1 MNGLNSAQGG
11 RLSAAAITMNI
22 FTTDAFLETAGA
34 LFYPERKRAIEVC
47 RLEGRRLRL
56 LVLDGEEVVGRMP
69 FYDFPQPMADAKGP
83 VDREI
88 FYLPRTVLET
98 VPLTGSNPPQP
109 QDLQPSPWVDWKRLP
124 TWKDFETLWRTSA
137 VTRTHDGARQRRRLE
152 KELGPVRFVLDDP
165 RPEVFDA
172 CVQWKSSQYKATGLT
187 DMFADPRNV
196 ALFRRLRERGVLQ
209 VSSFSAGETLLAV
222 HFGSFHDGRFG
233 WWVPA
238 YDAKF
243 GKFSPGR
250 LMLEELLAASY
261 DRGDLEFDFLIGDEA
276 YKFQYATHNR
286 IIGPVGTP
294 PLKEVFLKK
303 AKAQA
308 KALLE
313 KSPRAMELAR
323 TLQKRIRAAM

>member
-1 MNGLNSAQGG
+1 
-11 RLSAAAITMNI
+11 MNI

-34 LFYPERKRAIEVC
+34 LFFPQRKRRIEMC

-88 FYLPRTVLET
+88 HYLPRTVRQT
-98 VPLTGSNPPQP
+98 VPLAGGQLAQP
-109 QDLQPSPWVDWKRLP
+109 EGLQPSPYIDWKLLP
-124 TWKDFETLWRTSA
+124 GWKDYEARWKSSA

-152 KELGPVRFVLDDP
+152 KEFGPVRFQLDDP

-172 CVQWKSSQYKATGLT
+172 LVRWKSAQYKATGLT

-196 ALFRRLRERGVLQ
+196 ALFRRLRERGVLL
-209 VSSFSAGETLLAV
+209 VSSLSAGETLLAV
-222 HFGSFHDGRFG
+222 HFGSSHDGRLG

-238 YDAKF
+238 YDAQF

-250 LMLEELLAASY
+250 LLLEELLAASY
-261 DRGDLEFDFLIGDEA
+261 NRGDVEFDFLIGDEP

-286 IIGPVGTP
+286 VIGPVGMA
-294 PLKEVFLKK
+294 PLKDVLLKK
-303 AKAQA
+303 AKEQA

-323 TLQKRIRAAM
+323 TLQKRIRAAI

>member
-56 LVLDGEEVVGRMP
+56 LVLDGDEVVGRMP

-98 VPLTGSNPPQP
+98 VSVEGRKPEAQG
-109 QDLQPSPWVDWKRLP
+109 LQPSPYVDWKRLP
-124 TWKDFETLWRTSA
+124 TWKDYEAAWKQSS
-137 VTRTHDGARQRRRLE
+137 VTRNQDGARQRRRLE

-172 CVQWKSSQYKATGLT
+172 CVHWKSAQYKATGLT

-196 ALFRRLRERGVLQ
+196 ALFRRLRERGVLL
-209 VSSFSAGETLLAV
+209 VSSLSAGDTLLAV
-222 HFGSFHDGRFG
+222 HFGSSHDGRLG

-250 LMLEELLAASY
+250 LLLEELLAASFN
-261 DRGDLEFDFLIGDEA
+261 RGDVEFDFLIGDEP
-276 YKFQYATHNR
+276 YKFHYATHNR

-294 PLKEVFLKK
+294 PLTEVFMKK